1 MSHVKNNVAMDHV
14 IFTLGIQVDTRPVST
29 D

>member
-1 MSHVKNNVAMDHV
+1 MSHMKSNVAMDHV
-14 IFTLGIQVDTRPVST
+14 IFTLGIQVDIRPVST

>member
-1 MSHVKNNVAMDHV
+1 MSHMKNNVAMDHV
-14 IFTLGIQVDTRPVST
+14 IFTLGIQAGTRPVST